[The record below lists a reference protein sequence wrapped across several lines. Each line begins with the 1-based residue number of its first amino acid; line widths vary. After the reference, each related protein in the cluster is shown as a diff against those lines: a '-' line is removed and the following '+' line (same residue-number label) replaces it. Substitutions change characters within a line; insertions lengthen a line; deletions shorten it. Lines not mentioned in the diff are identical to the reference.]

1 MNSALDFNQARFNM
15 VEQQI
20 RTWDVLD
27 QEVLGLLFTV
37 KREDFVPPA
46 YRSLAFADIEIP
58 LAHGQTMMTPKI
70 EARIV
75 QDLAIQPT
83 DRVLE
88 IGTGSGYLT
97 ALLASRA
104 AQVVSV
110 EYFADL
116 SEAARTK
123 LSAAGIRN
131 VDLKVGDAAQAQRD
145 VIGTAPYDIIV
156 ITGSL
161 PVLPAAF
168 TDALSPDG
176 RLFVVTGDVPVM
188 HAAVVSKSDNGQL
201 QSTEVF
207 ETVLTPLINAVQ
219 PERFEF

>member
-1 MNSALDFNQARFNM
+1 MTPALDFNQARFNM

-27 QEVLGLLFTV
+27 KDVLDLLFAV

-58 LAHGQTMMTPKI
+58 LGHGQCMMTPKI

-97 ALLASRA
+97 ALLARRA
-104 AQVVSV
+104 AQVVSI

-116 SEAARTK
+116 SESARAK
-123 LSAAGIRN
+123 LAAAGVHN
-131 VDLKVGDAAQAQRD
+131 VELKVGDAAQGQRD
-145 VIGTAPYDIIV
+145 VIGATPYDIIV

-161 PVLPAAF
+161 PVLPTAF
-168 TDALSPDG
+168 TDALNPDG

-188 HAAVVSKSDNGQL
+188 HAAVVSKTDTGQL
-201 QSTEVF
+201 QRTEVF
-207 ETVLTPLINAVQ
+207 ETVLTPLIHAAE

>member
-1 MNSALDFNQARFNM
+1 MNPALDFNQARFNM

-27 QEVLGLLFTV
+27 QDVLALLFAV

-58 LAHGQTMMTPKI
+58 LGHDQFMMTPKI

-97 ALLASRA
+97 ALLARRA
-104 AQVVSV
+104 AQVVSI

-116 SEAARTK
+116 SESARAK
-123 LSAAGIRN
+123 LSAAGITN
-131 VDLKVGDAAQAQRD
+131 VELKVGDAAQAQRD
-145 VIGTAPYDIIV
+145 IIGAAPYDIIV
-156 ITGSL
+156 LTGSS
-161 PVLPAAF
+161 PVLPAGF
-168 TDALSPDG
+168 TDVLNPDG
-176 RLFVVTGDVPVM
+176 RLFAVTGDAPVM
-188 HAAVVSKSDNGQL
+188 HAAIISKTETGQL
-201 QSTEVF
+201 QRTEVF
-207 ETVLTPLINAVQ
+207 ETVLASLINAVQ

>member
-1 MNSALDFNQARFNM
+1 MNPALDFNQARFNM

-27 QEVLGLLFTV
+27 QSVLDLLFAV

-58 LAHGQTMMTPKI
+58 LGHDQFMMTPKI

-75 QDLAIQPT
+75 QDLSILPS

-97 ALLASRA
+97 ALLAHRA

-110 EYFADL
+110 EYHADF
-116 SEAARTK
+116 SEAARAK
-123 LSAAGIRN
+123 LSAAGILN
-131 VDLKVGDAAQAQRD
+131 VELKVGDAAQGQRD
-145 VIGTAPYDIIV
+145 VIGAAPYDVIV
-156 ITGSL
+156 IAGST
-161 PVLPAAF
+161 PVLPIAF
-168 TDALSPDG
+168 TDVLNPGG
-176 RLFVVTGDVPVM
+176 RLFVVTGDAPVM
-188 HAAVVSKSDNGQL
+188 HAAVVIKTESGQL
-201 QSTEVF
+201 QRTEVF
-207 ETVLTPLINAVQ
+207 ETVLVPLINAAQ